1 MHCLV
6 SVGNM
11 MTPEVG
17 WNNRINLFILAIYS
31 SYNSCY
37 NDRRGLPCTR
47 FMWNSFSTIW
57 PTKKSDG
64 VIFVHFQV
72 LSSSHDLPHSRDRS
86 FSQIGHQQK
95 PAHRWYGWWFR
106 NSKQPL
112 GIVLKPSQ
120 TPVNGGINRISYQP
134 QLANAGFL
142 NHQQY
147 DYVSFTPIHD
157 GLPNIHGEISETCT
171 FFYRSF
177 HRLVVFPYGSWL
189 TESENGSME
198 PKYGLRFV
206 SVIGPPL
213 LISWEYDDWFLL

>member
-1 MHCLV
+1 MKLLYPFWGNQTWYKFVVSLSDFPEITMHCLV

-72 LSSSHDLPHSRDRS
+72 SVIKQSWSPSFTWQKLFTDWSSTKTCSPVIPLMVQKFQTTTWDCAKTISNPCKWWDKQDKLSTSTGER
-86 FSQIGHQQK
+86 
-95 PAHRWYGWWFR
+95 
-106 NSKQPL
+106 
-112 GIVLKPSQ
+112 
-120 TPVNGGINRISYQP
+120 RISEP
-134 QLANAGFL
+134 ST
-142 NHQQY
+142 
-147 DYVSFTPIHD
+147 V
-157 GLPNIHGEISETCT
+157 
-171 FFYRSF
+171 
-177 HRLVVFPYGSWL
+177 WL
-189 TESENGSME
+189 
-198 PKYGLRFV
+198 RIV
-206 SVIGPPL
+206 
-213 LISWEYDDWFLL
+213 